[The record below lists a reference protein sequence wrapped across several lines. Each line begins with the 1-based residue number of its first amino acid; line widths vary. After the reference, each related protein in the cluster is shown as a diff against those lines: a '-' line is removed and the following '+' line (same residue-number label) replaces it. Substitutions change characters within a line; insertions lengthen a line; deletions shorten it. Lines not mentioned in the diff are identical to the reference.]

1 MALKGHGER
10 AIANGIAARSAGG
23 GVFYF
28 QSRELRSGEPHFF
41 IVVNRDPIATK
52 LLLLTIVTSKVD
64 KVRIR
69 NRERPHTVVE
79 ISPKEYDEF
88 KVLSAVDCN
97 VVLEKSLS
105 ELAGL
110 VRRKEVR
117 YHKDLSPETFGKT
130 KAAPSVV
137 SKLLVHAARYGV
149 LLSCTIWS
157 RRKPSMSVLTC
168 IQTA

>member
-1 MALKGHGER
+1 MASDEPLPMELRLGLR
-10 AIANGIAARSAGG
+10 AGS
-23 GVFYF
+23 VYYF
-28 QSRELRSGEPHFF
+28 QSRELSSGAPHFF

-64 KVRIR
+64 KVRVR

-79 ISPKEYDEF
+79 ISPVEYDEF

-117 YHKDLSPETFGKT
+117 YQKDLSPVIFAKIKT
-130 KAAPSVV
+130 AILASPLVADEL
-137 SKLLVHAARYGV
+137 KLL
-149 LLSCTIWS
+149 L
-157 RRKPSMSVLTC
+157 
-168 IQTA
+168 

>member
-1 MALKGHGER
+1 MASEALPMELRLGLR
-10 AIANGIAARSAGG
+10 AGS
-23 GVFYF
+23 VYYF
-28 QSRELRSGEPHFF
+28 QSRELSSGQPHFF
-41 IVVNRDPIATK
+41 IVVNRDPIGTR

-69 NRERPHTVVE
+69 NHERPHTVVE

-88 KVLSAVDCN
+88 KALSAVDCN

-117 YHKDLSPETFGKT
+117 YHKDLSPEVFAKI
-130 KAAPSVV
+130 KAAVLASSLVADEL
-137 SKLLVHAARYGV
+137 KLL
-149 LLSCTIWS
+149 L
-157 RRKPSMSVLTC
+157 
-168 IQTA
+168 

>member
-1 MALKGHGER
+1 MGDEPLPLELRLGLR
-10 AIANGIAARSAGG
+10 AGS
-23 GVFYF
+23 VYYF
-28 QSRELRSGEPHFF
+28 QSRELSSEQPHFF

-117 YHKDLSPETFGKT
+117 YHKDLSPEIFGKI
-130 KAAPSVV
+130 KVAILASP
-137 SKLLVHAARYGV
+137 LVADELKSLV
-149 LLSCTIWS
+149 
-157 RRKPSMSVLTC
+157 
-168 IQTA
+168 